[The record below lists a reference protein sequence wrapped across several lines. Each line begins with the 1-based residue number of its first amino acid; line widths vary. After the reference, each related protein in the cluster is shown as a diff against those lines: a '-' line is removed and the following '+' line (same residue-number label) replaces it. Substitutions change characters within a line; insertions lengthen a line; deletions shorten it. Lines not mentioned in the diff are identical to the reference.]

1 MKTNFNNV
9 KRQVWEQVEYQI
21 RYQLCDRVWKKRQ
34 GKVSI
39 QLWEHARRRLSD
51 QIQDQ
56 VWLQIGD
63 IHEY

>member
-9 KRQVWEQVEYQI
+9 KRQVWAQLEGQI
-21 RYQLCDRVWKKRQ
+21 RYQLWDRVWKKRQ
-34 GKVSI
+34 GKVSS
-39 QLWEHARRRLSD
+39 QVWEHARRRLSD

-56 VWLQIGD
+56 VWLQIGG